1 MLCKISKRV
10 SVKFLLGVVSYIS
23 RTMFVNCM
31 NFSFVG
37 QTVYKAVINDT
48 TLASTPLFTV
58 NVMDAIL
65 YGVTGEMSTGFT
77 ISTSGVVSTNQQLDV
92 GRYEFI
98 ITVILQ
104 SDYIS
109 FLVGLV
115 DVLSTSKPMR
125 DILMHAC
132 IIVIGTHACHTGS

>member
-1 MLCKISKRV
+1 
-10 SVKFLLGVVSYIS
+10 
-23 RTMFVNCM
+23 MFVNCM

-58 NVMDAIL
+58 NVMDAMS
-65 YGVTGEMSTGFT
+65 YGVAGEMSTGFS
-77 ISTSGVVSTNQQLDV
+77 ISTSGVVSTNRQLDV

-98 ITVILQ
+98 ITVLLQ
-104 SDYIS
+104 SDIS

-115 DVLSTSKPMR
+115 DVLSTSKPIR
-125 DILMHAC
+125 DPNACMHNNHWCTC
-132 IIVIGTHACHTGS
+132 IPHR

>member
-1 MLCKISKRV
+1 
-10 SVKFLLGVVSYIS
+10 
-23 RTMFVNCM
+23 M

-58 NVMDAIL
+58 NVMDAIS
-65 YGVTGEMSTGFT
+65 YDVAGEMGTGFSV
-77 ISTSGVVSTNQQLDV
+77 STSGVVSTNQQLDV

-98 ITVILQ
+98 ITVLLEF
-104 SDYIS
+104 DIS

-115 DVLSTSKPMR
+115 DVLSTSKSMR
-125 DILMHAC
+125 HILMHVC
-132 IIVIGTHACHTGS
+132 IIIIGTHAYHTGS

>member
-1 MLCKISKRV
+1 
-10 SVKFLLGVVSYIS
+10 
-23 RTMFVNCM
+23 MFVNCI

-58 NVMDAIL
+58 NVMDAIS
-65 YGVTGEMSTGFT
+65 YDVAGEMGTGFSV
-77 ISTSGVVSTNQQLDV
+77 STSGVVSTNRQLDV

-98 ITVILQ
+98 ITVLLE
-104 SDYIS
+104 SDIS

-115 DVLSTSKPMR
+115 DVLSTSKPMK

-132 IIVIGTHACHTGS
+132 IIIIGTHACHTGSQNTVYIAVTILIIQSPVILLHGYCD